1 MPAPDVTFLVP
12 SLNGGGAERAIVNLA
27 SALSNNGFNIELV
40 VLTASNQYRSEVDQK
55 VDVVNFNQ
63 RRVIYAFPAL
73 LKYIFQR
80 KPLHLF
86 SIMPHLNILTYIA
99 CRLVC
104 SPAKCIASERNFER
118 PRVASIKD
126 RLIFSFRKIIYPKF
140 HLIAAVSQG
149 VKDDLVATNIAKEGK
164 IFVLPNIINSKF
176 ERLID
181 SENWNTV
188 GRNVRLIAIGRLEKQ
203 KDYETLLKAI
213 EILDSRE
220 SGKYQLDILGEGGQ
234 RQKLT
239 HLISRL
245 NLSSCVRLRGFQ
257 DNPEDFLSS
266 SDVFVMSSIHEG
278 LPNAIIQ
285 ALRVGLPVVSTDCNF
300 GPAEILDHGKFG
312 WLCPVGDAD
321 SLASAIQL
329 AALNGPPKGSY
340 ERSLFYTE
348 GRVTKIFERH
358 VFSSL

>member
-1 MPAPDVTFLVP
+1 MPTPDVAFLVP

-40 VLTASNQYRSEVDQK
+40 VLTASHQYRSEVDQK
-55 VDVVNFNQ
+55 VHVVNFNQ
-63 RRVIYAFPAL
+63 RRVICALPAL
-73 LKYIFQR
+73 LKYIYQR
-80 KPLHLF
+80 KPVHLF

-99 CRLVC
+99 CKLVS
-104 SPAKCIASERNFER
+104 SPSKCIASERNFER
-118 PRVASIKD
+118 PRAASIKD
-126 RLIFSFRKIIYPKF
+126 RFIFALRKRIYPKF
-140 HLIAAVSQG
+140 YLIAAVSQG
-149 VKDDLVATNIAKEGK
+149 VKDDLVSTDIAKEEK
-164 IFVLPNIINSKF
+164 IFVLPNIISSKF

-203 KDYETLLKAI
+203 KNYETLLEAVAI
-213 EILDSRE
+213 LNSRE

-234 RQKLT
+234 REKLT
-239 HLISRL
+239 NLISRL

-257 DNPEDFLSS
+257 SNPEDFLSR

-278 LPNAIIQ
+278 LPNVVIQ

-300 GPAEILDHGKFG
+300 GPAEILDDGKFG

-321 SLASAIQL
+321 SLASAIQV
-329 AALNGPPKGSY
+329 AALKGPPKGSY
-340 ERSLFYTE
+340 ERSLFYSE
-348 GRVTKIFERH
+348 GNVTSR
-358 VFSSL
+358 